1 MKVDKFTK
9 IVLTVIAVNL
19 TILTVKNL
27 DIMPKAYANEATNN
41 IIATPSMNY
50 GLVPLNENGSID
62 VNVKSFSSENV
73 MNVNIDEVGGSSIF
87 YGSAVPVKIENL
99 PISVVEY

>member
-27 DIMPKAYANEATNN
+27 DFIPKAYANETSNN
-41 IIATPSMNY
+41 LELSPNMNY
-50 GLVPLNENGSID
+50 GLVPVNEDGS
-62 VNVKSFSSENV
+62 VNVKIMSGDVVDVQIRGINESPSLRWEAIKVEN
-73 MNVNIDEVGGSSIF
+73 N
-87 YGSAVPVKIENL
+87 
-99 PISVVEY
+99 